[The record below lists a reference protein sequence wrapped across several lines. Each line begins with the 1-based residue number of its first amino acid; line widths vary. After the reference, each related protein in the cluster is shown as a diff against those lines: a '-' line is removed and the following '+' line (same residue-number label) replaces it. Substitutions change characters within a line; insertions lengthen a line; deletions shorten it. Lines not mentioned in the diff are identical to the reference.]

1 MKNKQLKNKIA
12 LVTGAS
18 SGIGE
23 SISLELAK
31 EGAKVCLT
39 GRDSRKLKT
48 VFDKCQK
55 YSAGGCFQAADLA
68 NDEDIDVLV
77 KKIKKDFGSLDIL
90 VHSAG
95 TISLGK
101 IEEDSVD
108 NFDKQFKVNLR
119 APYVLTQMLLP
130 LLKKGEAGQIIFINS
145 TMGTSVK
152 ASVGQYAATKHGKRA
167 SRCFKIRN

>member
-145 TMGTSVK
+145 TMGTSTSNVFRK
-152 ASVGQYAATKHGKRA
+152 
-167 SRCFKIRN
+167 N